1 MAEKPPSKPAGKRP
15 DPKSKDDEAGRLA
28 EDDRGNVTW
37 QWAEDDED
45 LLADDEL
52 GKLERIRALTD
63 TVLEIEEEPV
73 TPGKPRAIAPNPTG
87 LKSGYNPYES
97 GQLGKQNWKKK
108 KDLRE
113 LSKWIELRKKTGKKP
128 DGE

>member
-15 DPKSKDDEAGRLA
+15 DPKSKDDESGRLA

-45 LLADDEL
+45 LLADDEV
-52 GKLERIRALTD
+52 GKLQRIRALTD
-63 TVLEIEEEPV
+63 TVLEFEEDPV
-73 TPGKPRAIAPNPTG
+73 TPGKPKAIEPNPTG

-113 LSKWIELRKKTGKKP
+113 LSKWIELRKKTAKKP